1 MACDETRHFCHDYPR
16 LIRRWRAVA
25 RDTGLIIK
33 KFAEADGHPLY
44 ALGPGRRQP
53 VRDGWYLS
61 AGIHGDEPAATEGL
75 IDWAE
80 SHTAALATLPVRIF
94 PCLNPWG
101 LAGNLRCDGEGRDL
115 NRCFDRHRMPPQL
128 EAWAALIAGDSYRM
142 TLHLHEDYDAQ
153 GIYVHETT
161 TQRPPAWI
169 VDPFFQAA
177 ARVISP
183 DPRPKI
189 EGRTF
194 RNGIMQRRLT
204 PDLWKWGSPEAFY
217 LADRHGCHAITF
229 ETPSEFSLTR
239 RVAAQSAFLDA
250 AFEWVRA

>member
-1 MACDETRHFCHDYPR
+1 MACDETRHYSHDYPK
-16 LIRRWRAVA
+16 LIRRWRSVA
-25 RDTGLIIK
+25 RDAGLVMK
-33 KFAEADGHPLY
+33 KFAEADGYPLY
-44 ALGPGRRQP
+44 TLGPRRRQP
-53 VRDGWYLS
+53 VRRGWYLS
-61 AGIHGDEPAATEGL
+61 AGIHGDEPASTEGL

-80 SHTAALATLPVRIF
+80 THTDGLAALPVRIF

-101 LAGNLRCDGEGRDL
+101 LAGNLRCDADGRDL
-115 NRCFDRHRMPPQL
+115 NRCFDRQRMPPQL
-128 EAWAALIAGDSYRM
+128 QAWTAIIADDTYRM

-161 TQRPPAWI
+161 LQRAPVWI
-169 VDPFFQAA
+169 VDPFFAA
-177 ARVISP
+177 AGRVIP
-183 DPRPKI
+183 ADRRPKI
-189 EGRTF
+189 EGRAF

-217 LADRHGCHAITF
+217 LATQHGGHAITF

-250 AFEWVRA
+250 AFAWMQT